1 MKWAIPSTGRSDTV
15 ASTIDL
21 LGKTDVRVYVKES
34 EYDDYL
40 KTVSKSNLISYSN
53 DVIGIGAIRKHL
65 YEDNKDQNY
74 VFEIDD
80 DITSFEWK
88 FSDGRMELIVDA
100 GHIREIVDNCYQVAY
115 DLGTPLFGFVASLGP
130 KLYTQMDHCH
140 FSGFINFVA
149 AGIIPELMGNMN
161 FDTRY
166 SVMHEDHDLSLQVK
180 YYKRFLYIDNRYA
193 VKSKVRMIRKGGLST
208 IRNKDEHMKCQ
219 SILKQKWPQVVHPS
233 GKKADKVV
241 LNVQF

>member
-1 MKWAIPSTGRSDTV
+1 MKWAVPSTGRSDTV

-21 LGKTDVRVYVKES
+21 LGKTDVRVYVKER

-40 KTVSKSNLISYSN
+40 KTVSKANLISYSN
-53 DVIGIGAIRKHL
+53 NVMGIGAIRKYL

-80 DITSFEWK
+80 DSTAFEWK
-88 FSDGRMELIVDA
+88 FSDGRIEVITDA

-149 AGIIPELMGNMN
+149 AGIIPELMGNIN

-166 SVMHEDHDLSLQVK
+166 TVMHEDHDLSLQVK
-180 YYKRFLYIDNRYA
+180 YHKRFLYIDNRYA
-193 VKSKVRMIRKGGLST
+193 VKTKARMTAKGGLST
-208 IRNKDEHMKCQ
+208 IRNKVEHMKCQ
-219 SILKQKWPQVVHPS
+219 NLLKRKWPQVVHPS

-241 LNVQF
+241 LNVPF